1 MSPLV
6 STTYCLHN
14 GEPFERFPVCFRSP
28 STAHILHAQLA
39 TVDYFFFHSYTLC
52 IWDSQTGNVEWQ
64 ISLQKEKCINFQIK
78 KGKAVTFLKW
88 QILKYNWEQL
98 VFFSFSERKDETE
111 LIFQGQIVQNPVFG
125 FSLSI
130 IFLPPKFR
138 KHYTKNK
145 HK

>member
-1 MSPLV
+1 MGSHLKDSQYVLEALPQP
-6 STTYCLHN
+6 TYYMHN
-14 GEPFERFPVCFRSP
+14 WPQW
-28 STAHILHAQLA
+28 TI
-39 TVDYFFFHSYTLC
+39 FFFHSYTLC